1 MYEPPCLGRR
11 GWNSPPPP
19 PPSPRST
26 WPARWCWMRA
36 WSGPIPRACLTAS
49 CWTCHAVA
57 RGGSAWMSQRLMN
70 TGPLLTCQGVLLPAQ
85 PCATACIRLLSPV
98 LLPAYVCAALCY
110 CLRMYVQ
117 PCATACIRLHSP
129 VRATACIS
137 LRSPVLLPAICVLQY
152 WTRHKRLSLRLTV
165 AACACMYA
173 QRQQQLLSNAVRL
186 LRPGGVLLYSTCSVS
201 PEENEGVVQWALTH
215 MHDLKVGH

>member
-1 MYEPPCLGRR
+1 MAGKVVLDESLVRPDTKGVFDRILLDVPCSGSGRVCLDEPKTYEHWSAADLPRCVTACAALCYCLH
-11 GWNSPPPP
+11 
-19 PPSPRST
+19 T
-26 WPARWCWMRA
+26 F
-36 WSGPIPRACLTAS
+36 
-49 CWTCHAVA
+49 
-57 RGGSAWMSQRLMN
+57 
-70 TGPLLTCQGVLLPAQ
+70 AQ
-85 PCATACIRLLSPV
+85 PCPTACVCMCSPV